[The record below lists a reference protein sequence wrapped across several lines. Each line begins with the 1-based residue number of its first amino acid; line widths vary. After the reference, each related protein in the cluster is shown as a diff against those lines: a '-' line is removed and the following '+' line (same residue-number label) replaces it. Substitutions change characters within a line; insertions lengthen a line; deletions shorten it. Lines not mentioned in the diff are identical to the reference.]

1 MKYILSVFSVIVF
14 SIGGTNAQI
23 AIKPAIGVNFTDFS
37 KDPNTGK
44 FKSKPGYQFGGS
56 VAFGKK
62 VYIEPG
68 IFWVKK
74 STEYVEE
81 GTDPDNVKFDI
92 SGIRIPVAI
101 GFNLLGNEKSLVG
114 LRAFGG
120 ASAFILTNAKAEGL
134 SKDDFK
140 NAAFGVF
147 AGAGLD
153 ITIVFVEA
161 KYEWSLTNV
170 QKDISQVD
178 IGKSRSVFINA
189 GVRIPL

>member
-1 MKYILSVFSVIVF
+1 MKYILSVFSIIVF
-14 SIGGTNAQI
+14 SISDTNAQV
-23 AIKPAIGVNFTDFS
+23 AIKPTIGVNFTDFS

-44 FKSKPGYQFGGS
+44 FKSKVGYQIGGT

-68 IFWVKK
+68 LFWVKK

-81 GTDPDNVKFDI
+81 GTEPENMKFDI
-92 SGIRIPVAI
+92 SGFRIPVTV

-134 SKDDFK
+134 TKDDFK

-153 ITIVFVEA
+153 ITFVFVEA

-170 QKDISQVD
+170 QKDISQID
-178 IGKSRSVFINA
+178 IGKSRSVFISA